1 MKKVLVVFGGV
12 SSEHDVSTVSAKF
25 IIENIPSD
33 KYEVVMLGIT
43 KDGKWFKYTGKTENL
58 PKDKWTEDKENLKSA
73 VISPDSTT
81 HGIVVFDENGVHEEY
96 IDVIFPVM
104 HGKNGE
110 DGTIQGLFQLAQIPY
125 VGCDCMSSAVCMDKR
140 LTNTVADEAG
150 ILQAKWL
157 GVTEYEYRQK
167 ADEILKKSEEY
178 LGYPVFVKPANA
190 GSSVGVTKVSKAE
203 DFKEAMEIAFKE
215 DSKVVLEEGIVG
227 REVECAVMGNDVLTV
242 GEVGEIVP
250 ANEIYD
256 FEAKYISDASELHIP
271 ARFPEDTRKEIQKA
285 AKKAYSALNCSGLSR
300 VDFFVRESDGKI
312 MLNEINTLP
321 GFTSISMYSKLMKA
335 VGYDSADLLD
345 RLIKYAEEKW
355 SS

>member
-1 MKKVLVVFGGV
+1 MKKVLVIFGGA

-43 KDGKWFKYTGKTENL
+43 KDGKWFKYTGKSELLPNDKWLEDTENL
-58 PKDKWTEDKENLKSA
+58 TRA
-73 VISPDSTT
+73 VISPDFTT
-81 HGIVVFDENGVHEEY
+81 HGLIVFDENGTHEEY
-96 IDVIFPVM
+96 IDVIFPVL

-125 VGCDCMSSAVCMDKR
+125 VGCDCLSSAICMDKR
-140 LTNTVADEAG
+140 LTNTVADNAG
-150 ILQAKWL
+150 IPQAKWL
-157 GVTEYEYRQK
+157 GVTEFEYRK
-167 ADEILKKSEEY
+167 NKEEILKKSEEY

-190 GSSVGVTKVSKAE
+190 GSSVGVSKVSKRE
-203 DFKEAMEIAFKE
+203 DFDNAMEVAFKE
-215 DSKVVLEEGIVG
+215 DSKLVLEEGIVG
-227 REVECAVMGNDVLTV
+227 REVECAVMGNDEPQA

-256 FEAKYISDASELHIP
+256 FEAKYISDASVLHIP
-271 ARFPEDTRKEIQKA
+271 ARLSEEVRNEIKEA
-285 AKKAYSALNCSGLSR
+285 AKGAYRALNCSGLSR

-321 GFTSISMYSKLMKA
+321 GFTSISMYPKLMKA
-335 VGYDSADLLD
+335 VGYDSGALLEK
-345 RLIKYAEEKW
+345 LITYAEEKW
-355 SS
+355 SR